1 MRLSQTEFAE
11 AVRSAGEA
19 MGLPN
24 HCTKRLVQKWETGE
38 HTTCRTD
45 YLRVLQ
51 AVTGL
56 SVRELGFLV
65 PPVPLLRRNASPDPA
80 RPLSP
85 AVDFAPAP
93 TRPAADEPDWPGSEA
108 AVGRAEGSDAE
119 SRAAETGAGSMPEF
133 PGAAQREPDPHAVT
147 GSAAGVTAASG
158 NGAGEVA
165 EPRNVAVRGRRHSG
179 LPVGAV
185 EQAANEMLE
194 DSLGRLRYALEHPS
208 TVDSRTADYVE
219 TATARLYD
227 LEHHSP
233 ARLIAPTV
241 ERHLATVT
249 ALLTA
254 ARHEMVR
261 KRLLAA
267 AGRTTALAGWIA
279 FDRGDIATANRFWDT
294 ALSAA
299 ETTHDASLYSSS
311 FTYMSYAAARSGDP
325 CGAWQLAHTAGRHA
339 PEDRRASAWA
349 VGLVAVHAAEL
360 GQHDAAITAL
370 ERSLEL
376 GSGLPTAQPGDGT
389 EPWVRQFD
397 RARLLSCAARTCALL
412 DDARACHFAAE
423 AVASLGPARVK
434 SRAVV
439 LAEAALATALAGEFD
454 LSLDYGSAAAVLARE
469 LEASLASDAL
479 YGAVPVLMPHSS
491 SRAVRELL
499 PQLTRLSR
507 FPGRH

>member
-1 MRLSQTEFAE
+1 MRLSQAEFAE

-65 PPVPLLRRNASPDPA
+65 PPVPLLRRSTSSGSA

-85 AVDFAPAP
+85 AVDFAVGPAR
-93 TRPAADEPDWPGSEA
+93 RPDGDEPDWPASEA
-108 AVGRAEGSDAE
+108 AAVGAEAATAE
-119 SRAAETGAGSMPEF
+119 SRAAGISAVSMPASCA
-133 PGAAQREPDPHAVT
+133 GAQDGPDP
-147 GSAAGVTAASG
+147 GPAAGVPADAGGAAG
-158 NGAGEVA
+158 DVPGPRDAAGRA
-165 EPRNVAVRGRRHSG
+165 RRHAG

-267 AGRTTALAGWIA
+267 AGRTTALAGWVA

-325 CGAWQLAHTAGRHA
+325 CSAWQLAHTAGRHSS
-339 PEDRRASAWA
+339 EDRRASAWA
-349 VGLVAVHAAEL
+349 VGLVALHAAEL
-360 GQHDAAITAL
+360 GQHDAAISAL
-370 ERSLEL
+370 DRSLEL
-376 GSGLPTAQPGDGT
+376 GSNLPTARPGDGT

-412 DDARACHFAAE
+412 DDARTCHFAAE

-439 LAEAALATALAGEFD
+439 LAEAALATALASEFE

-469 LEASLASDAL
+469 LEASLATDAL
-479 YGAVPVLMPHSS
+479 YSAVPALMPHASL
-491 SRAVRELL
+491 RAVRELL